1 MSFDTLSIF
10 VMLVC
15 GAIAIAVG
23 VALANRSER
32 KRMEGAFARFAARP
46 RPQSAPRAEPKAKG
60 AQGRSRRPAAAALRA
75 PSRPFKIGLGE
86 PGSLDVGIERCPPQF
101 AGRLVEIPAHAD
113 LTSRLSPL
121 LQHAPTLVPSPG
133 VAAGQDLY
141 VMTFSPAVAQGL
153 VAGTYDLGSAAERG
167 FHVFAVD
174 EDGVVRHETLTAD
187 AALQPAGLTI
197 AFWQVFSIV
206 VGQRHLASADER
218 LKRLADEAAE
228 IRPFLESGR
237 WSRLSGQVASLERI
251 LSALHPF
258 ARSRPRSRD
267 DCAEVRGQLESVER
281 GTREDLDAIR
291 AEIVTV
297 VRGALGAGLGDFLG
311 SDRDVS
317 AAAERIEQFS
327 VPVRQRNLAFFT
339 RGVAAQLLACLPGY
353 QEPALRWVGQIADD
367 AVRESRLDEAGNA
380 FLRLIDKKIESE
392 ARAKLVVEDRE
403 RLTARLDAAR
413 QSLSEQRGALLEA
426 LEDLHDAL
434 EAQLQEQ
441 QRATVLVARLD
452 RTGRVRHLFRPG

>member
-46 RPQSAPRAEPKAKG
+46 RQQSAPRAEPKAKA
-60 AQGRSRRPAAAALRA
+60 AQGRSRRPAAALRA
-75 PSRPFKIGLGE
+75 PPRPFKIGLGE

-167 FHVFAVD
+167 FHVFDVD
-174 EDGVVRHETLTAD
+174 EDGIVRHETLTAD

-218 LKRLADEAAE
+218 LKRLADGPPRSAHSWSPGAGAAS
-228 IRPFLESGR
+228 P
-237 WSRLSGQVASLERI
+237 
-251 LSALHPF
+251 
-258 ARSRPRSRD
+258 ARSHPWSVSSPPCIPSPGAGRGAGTTVPRSGVNLR
-267 DCAEVRGQLESVER
+267 AWSAGRG
-281 GTREDLDAIR
+281 
-291 AEIVTV
+291 
-297 VRGALGAGLGDFLG
+297 
-311 SDRDVS
+311 
-317 AAAERIEQFS
+317 
-327 VPVRQRNLAFFT
+327 
-339 RGVAAQLLACLPGY
+339 
-353 QEPALRWVGQIADD
+353 
-367 AVRESRLDEAGNA
+367 
-380 FLRLIDKKIESE
+380 
-392 ARAKLVVEDRE
+392 
-403 RLTARLDAAR
+403 
-413 QSLSEQRGALLEA
+413 
-426 LEDLHDAL
+426 
-434 EAQLQEQ
+434 
-441 QRATVLVARLD
+441 
-452 RTGRVRHLFRPG
+452 RTWMPSGPKS